1 MRHRRPAKAEESI
14 TKAAGQW
21 LVDLR
26 EAKPYAAGHVPGSV
40 NIALRGRLETWVG
53 TMVPWKAPL
62 VLIGSEA
69 ELKEA
74 VFRLHR
80 VAYEGLVLP
89 FEAWTKA
96 GLPVATSGTITPAE
110 LYQQMQD
117 GNAPIIVDVRMPYE
131 WMAMRIGTV
140 VNLPDHPPGRAVRQT
155 RSEPARGGGV
165 QQRLPVEPGGGHP
178 AAEGIQE
185 RGQPGRWQRGVD

>member
-1 MRHRRPAKAEESI
+1 LSEDPSSTIGRERSSNLTCKRKARSEFIAAVLEGLPEAPQYFKHNAAMNRVGPPLVDWDASSVAAKAEESI
-14 TKAAGQW
+14 TKTAGQW

-26 EAKPYAAGHVPGSV
+26 EAKTYAAGHVPGSV

-89 FEAWTKA
+89 FEA
-96 GLPVATSGTITPAE
+96 
-110 LYQQMQD
+110 
-117 GNAPIIVDVRMPYE
+117 
-131 WMAMRIGTV
+131 
-140 VNLPDHPPGRAVRQT
+140 
-155 RSEPARGGGV
+155 
-165 QQRLPVEPGGGHP
+165 
-178 AAEGIQE
+178 
-185 RGQPGRWQRGVD
+185 